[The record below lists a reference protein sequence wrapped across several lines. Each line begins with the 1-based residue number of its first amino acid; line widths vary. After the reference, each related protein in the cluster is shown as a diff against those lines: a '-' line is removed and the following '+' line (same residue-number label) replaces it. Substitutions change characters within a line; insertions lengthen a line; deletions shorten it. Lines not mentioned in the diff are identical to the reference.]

1 MCSFDKKFPNS
12 NKNVIVGH
20 VKGIVHYARGDK
32 ERGKKKRW
40 NQLLGWR
47 TVIAAGVVVA
57 GPMGAYVGG
66 AGAAILGQAAGE
78 KFEEMV
84 GRTQ

>member
-1 MCSFDKKFPNS
+1 M
-12 NKNVIVGH
+12 
-20 VKGIVHYARGDK
+20 
-32 ERGKKKRW
+32 
-40 NQLLGWR
+40 
-47 TVIAAGVVVA
+47 IAAGVVVA

>member
-1 MCSFDKKFPNS
+1 MLSSDTL
-12 NKNVIVGH
+12 
-20 VKGIVHYARGDK
+20 KGSSTTLAGTRK
-32 ERGKKKRW
+32 EVTKRW
-40 NQLLGWR
+40 NQLRGRR

-78 KFEEMV
+78 KFEEIV